1 MADAVEVWKIPL
13 TVSEEIL
20 ETYVNCLSVDERSR
34 ADRFRFPDDRRK
46 FIVARGTLRYL
57 LSQQFGQPP
66 AAIEFCYGKYGKPS
80 VDTTAQTETAQSS
93 PGSCDFHF
101 NISHSGELAL
111 CAFGHHRRVGIDLEK
126 LKDIQRLDGM
136 MERCLSPH
144 EQCEVA
150 AAPNSLQA
158 FLQRWTCKEA
168 YLKAIGLGLVQPMA
182 TVEVALNPP
191 KLISVPNH
199 CELGW
204 QLHLIE
210 VPSDYVSALVVEG
223 HTEITL
229 SHWQHS
235 LNHLSL
241 RS

>member
-1 MADAVEVWKIPL
+1 MANAVEVWKIPL

-57 LSQQFGQPP
+57 LSEQFDQPP
-66 AAIEFCYGKYGKPS
+66 AAIEFCYGEYGKPS
-80 VDTTAQTETAQSS
+80 VNPASQAETAQSRA
-93 PGSCDFHF
+93 GSCNFHF

-111 CAFGHHRRVGIDLEK
+111 CAFGHRRRVGIDLEK

-136 MERCLSPH
+136 MERCLSTH
-144 EQCEVA
+144 ERYEVA
-150 AAPNSLQA
+150 AASNSLQA

-168 YLKAIGLGLVQPMA
+168 YLKAIGTGLVQPMT

-191 KLISVPNH
+191 RLISVPNDR
-199 CELGW
+199 ELDW

-223 HTEITL
+223 KAEIKL
-229 SHWQHS
+229 SRWQHS
-235 LNHLSL
+235 LGHLSS
-241 RS
+241 RP